1 MSAWTA
7 VLLAGLGSYLLR
19 ISMLVM
25 AARHGLPAIVERA
38 ARVAVP
44 VAFAALATT
53 SLVAGVGADV
63 ESLAPVAA
71 VAVAA
76 VAVHRTGSVHAAL
89 LAGMPTMWLL
99 SAVLAR

>member
-1 MSAWTA
+1 MNAWAA
-7 VLLAGLGSYLLR
+7 VLLAGVGSYLLR
-19 ISMLVM
+19 VSMLVL
-25 AARHGLPAIVERA
+25 AARRGLPPIVERS

-53 SLVAGVGADV
+53 ALAAEVGADT

-71 VAVAA
+71 VAVGG

-99 SAVLAR
+99 SAVLAG